1 MTFKK
6 PFQAKTV
13 VIGPYLRAEQ
23 ERIRR
28 QNRLRQ
34 LGMVFFLTLATFVIG
49 MAVTNW
55 PVVRAKLPTY
65 YWNCAAARAAGAAPI
80 HRGEP
85 GFRSALDA
93 DDDGIACE
101 PYVGRRN
108 PHHFYPRLR
117 GA

>member
-6 PFQAKTV
+6 PFQAKPV
-13 VIGPYLRAEQ
+13 VIGPYWRAEQ

-28 QNRLRQ
+28 QKSLRQ
-34 LGMVFFLTLATFVIG
+34 LGLVFFLTLATFVIG

-55 PVVRAKLPTY
+55 RIVRAKLPTY

-80 HRGEP
+80 HRGER
-85 GFRSALDA
+85 GFRSPLDA

-101 PYVGRRN
+101 PYRPG
-108 PHHFYPRLR
+108 
-117 GA
+117 